1 MMSDD
6 EKRAVR
12 WSRQF
17 QLILVRV
24 VPKNDLSRPSIEV
37 IMGIFIFRKVKTLFV
52 HLPASV
58 LLCIMPDLVYWV
70 LSLDGCL

>member
-1 MMSDD
+1 MSDD

-17 QLILVRV
+17 QLILFRV
-24 VPKNDLSRPSIEV
+24 VPKNDLSRPNIEV

-52 HLPASV
+52 PLPASV